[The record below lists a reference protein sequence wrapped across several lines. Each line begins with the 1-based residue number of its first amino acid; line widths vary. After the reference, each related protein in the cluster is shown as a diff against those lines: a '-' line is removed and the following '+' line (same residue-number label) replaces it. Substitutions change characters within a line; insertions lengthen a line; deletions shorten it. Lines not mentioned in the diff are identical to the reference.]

1 MKTTRTLGTDLWR
14 TVIEKLDEGVI
25 VFNQRGVVI
34 YSNNEAARLLD
45 YKPRDVLELDKE
57 DVISLCDTTR
67 LDGDHFAAAFL
78 LGDLGENSGH
88 TYEIVTS
95 RKKLCVTPLQLDLVH
110 GKVTVLLLREA
121 VGWRSDL
128 IAQALMTEMR
138 SPLAFTTDSA
148 TMLNER
154 VKSGDAHP
162 YELRDLTRII
172 RESQEHTMG
181 LWNMLSYLH
190 RADPRQAALLETKPV
205 QLHDL
210 CQAAQDELAQH
221 AGYRSS
227 ALKLELPTG
236 LPAVRA
242 SATHLQAAL
251 YILIEQALACL
262 PEDDT
267 LTVKACDRQRYVQL
281 DLAAGTAGSRMRSHL
296 LDELPLAAAEQI
308 IQQHGGRVW
317 VRGKA
322 GKPIVLSIAL
332 PLWQQ
337 DEATP

>member
-1 MKTTRTLGTDLWR
+1 MRTTRTLGTDLWR

-57 DVISLCDTTR
+57 DVLSLCDTTR
-67 LDGDHFAAAFL
+67 LDGDHFAAAFRR
-78 LGDLGENSGH
+78 DNLGENSGH
-88 TYEIVTS
+88 TYEVVTS
-95 RKKLCVTPLQLDLVH
+95 SRRLCVTPLQLDLVH
-110 GKVTVLLLREA
+110 GQVTVLLLREA
-121 VGWRSDL
+121 VGWRSDM

-148 TMLNER
+148 AMLNER

-162 YELRDLTRII
+162 YELSDLARII
-172 RESQEHTMG
+172 RESQEHTLG
-181 LWNMLSYLH
+181 LWNTLSYLH
-190 RADPRQAALLETKPV
+190 HTDPRHAAVLETKGV
-205 QLHDL
+205 QLSDL
-210 CQAAQDELAQH
+210 CKAVQDELAQH
-221 AGYRSS
+221 AGYRLS
-227 ALKLELPTG
+227 AIKWQVPHD

-242 SATHLQAAL
+242 STAHVQSAL
-251 YILIEQALACL
+251 YIFTEQALACL
-262 PEDDT
+262 PEDET
-267 LTVKACDRQRYVQL
+267 LTVKASDQQRYVQL
-281 DLAAGTAGSRMRSHL
+281 DFAADAPGSRMRSHL

-322 GKPIVLSIAL
+322 GKPIVLSVAL
-332 PLWQQ
+332 PIWQQ
-337 DEATP
+337 DQAMS